1 VSALLLKFTAAVM
14 GKTLGIHPYI
24 GQCVMLFRE
33 FNMRYHTNEPYSAE
47 GACNLW
53 TTRGGH
59 PYIWDTYERVP
70 AAALRHGDWAI
81 WSGFT
86 GAYPNGGYGHV
97 AMFIRDNGNGY
108 GQFLSCNPGPV
119 SERTLALAGI
129 LGGLRPKVAAAP
141 AKPPAAKPAGVVRTV
156 GAKGAYVRTAP
167 RLKGAVKALH
177 KGGVK
182 LTLTGHVAGDD
193 ATGKGDNAWGEVAGG
208 GYVNLIG
215 LTDGSITGL
224 PYHGRK

>member
-1 VSALLLKFTAAVM
+1 MTTKLLQFTADVM
-14 GKTLGIHPYI
+14 GKVLGIKPYV

-33 FNMRYHTNEPYSAE
+33 FNMRYHTNEAYSAE

-70 AAALRHGDWAI
+70 ASALRHGDWAI
-81 WSGFT
+81 WSGFA
-86 GAYPNGGYGHV
+86 GSYPNGGYGHV
-97 AMFIRDNGNGY
+97 AMFIKNNGNGY

-119 SERTLALAGI
+119 SERTLSLSGI
-129 LGGLRPKVAAAP
+129 LGGLRPKTAAAPAAP
-141 AKPPAAKPAGVVRTV
+141 AKPRSVSRIV
-156 GAKGAYVRTAP
+156 GGRGAYLRETP
-167 RLKGAVKALH
+167 RLKGRSKALL
-177 KGGVK
+177 KAGSTVA
-182 LTLTGHVAGDD
+182 LVGHVAGDD
-193 ATGKGDNAWGEVAGG
+193 ATGKGDNAWGVAASG

-224 PYHGRK
+224 PYLGK